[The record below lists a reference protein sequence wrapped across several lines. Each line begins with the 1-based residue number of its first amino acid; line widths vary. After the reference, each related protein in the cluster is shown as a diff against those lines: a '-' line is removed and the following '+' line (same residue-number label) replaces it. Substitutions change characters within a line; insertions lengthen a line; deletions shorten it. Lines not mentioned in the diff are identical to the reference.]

1 MAHTSEER
9 LAIAN
14 GIIQQL
20 GGRLTTMLGAYSI
33 DATETG
39 LKFRFKARA
48 SNSSNCCV
56 VDLESSDTYTVKFI
70 SIRGASIKEKSRH
83 TEIYAED
90 LKTLFERETGLALGV
105 PRIVRV

>member
-1 MAHTSEER
+1 MTRTSEER

-14 GIIQQL
+14 TIIQQL
-20 GGRLTTMLGAYSI
+20 GGRLTAMLGAYNI

-39 LKFRFKARA
+39 LKFRFKTRA

-56 VDLESSDTYTVKFI
+56 IDLEPSDVYTVKFV
-70 SIRGASIKEKSRH
+70 SIRGTSVKVKS
-83 TEIYAED
+83 TFTDIYADD
-90 LKTLFERETGLALGV
+90 LISLFERETGLALRI